1 MERPRARSSRG
12 GRALSTYRGT
22 QARHSKYFGSES
34 EDVDS
39 AQLSRLH
46 ANHHARHFRAIM
58 IPLHQTT
65 AGICEPNHVTPQ
77 NQPAANQIKSY

>member
-1 MERPRARSSRG
+1 VLDRVAARRT
-12 GRALSTYRGT
+12 LSTYRVHVGT
-22 QARHSKYFGSES
+22 SSKHFRSES

-39 AQLSRLH
+39 GQLSRLH
-46 ANHHARHFRAIM
+46 ANHHARHFRAIR

-65 AGICEPNHVTPQ
+65 AGICEPSRVTPQ